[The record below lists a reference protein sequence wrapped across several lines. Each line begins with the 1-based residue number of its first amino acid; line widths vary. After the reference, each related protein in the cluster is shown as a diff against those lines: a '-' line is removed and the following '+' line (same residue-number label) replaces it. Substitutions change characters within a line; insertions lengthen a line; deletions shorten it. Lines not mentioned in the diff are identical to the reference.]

1 VTLGR
6 HKDSMSNNMTDDV
19 RKWTLIHL
27 VLPALV
33 AVLSAAAAIAA
44 FIVADIHTGI
54 LAGPVAA
61 LLVAL
66 GLLVQSWRQSAHY
79 VRSLTDDVSDAG
91 FYAMHRVFAALDDDD
106 PLLEAYPWLRDN
118 REANSPAARAL
129 QAHFDRHPS
138 GADKSIDTHSLEYD
152 LAMAR
157 EFQHSLM
164 NRPLPEVP
172 AVHMEGR
179 LRLEFHYCYKPAQ
192 AIGGDFFQ
200 VTPIDNDCAGVFIA
214 DVVGH
219 SIRSALL
226 TGVLRSLILQ
236 LQPSARNAS
245 FYMKEMNRQFAE
257 ILQPLPDPVF
267 ATAFYWVADTTSR
280 IATYACA
287 GHPPPYLLTRDRAR
301 VARLPI
307 PTLKGAALGLLSD
320 QEYPG
325 ETVRLVD
332 GNTFVFFTDGVFEC
346 RNEEGEEFGFARL
359 EKILNAN
366 LYKKSPEILGAVMQ
380 ALAEFSGDIQQ
391 EDDICLVA
399 VDVTTKRRE
408 G

>member
-1 VTLGR
+1 
-6 HKDSMSNNMTDDV
+6 MSKQIRNDV
-19 RKWTLIHL
+19 RRWMMIHV
-27 VLPALV
+27 VLPSGLAL
-33 AVLSAAAAIAA
+33 LSAGGALAV
-44 FIVADIHTGI
+44 FIISGIHPGW

-61 LLVAL
+61 LLVSL
-66 GLLVQSWRQSAHY
+66 GLLYASWRGSARY
-79 VRSLTDDVSDAG
+79 VLTLSGDAADAG
-91 FYAMHRVFAALDDDD
+91 LYAMHRAFGAVEDDD
-106 PLLEAYPWLRDN
+106 PLLQKFPWVRDPHPA
-118 REANSPAARAL
+118 EGPAAKAL
-129 QAHFDRHPS
+129 QAWFEDNLAPAQD
-138 GADKSIDTHSLEYD
+138 GVGVPQSLEND
-152 LAMAR
+152 LSMAR

-172 AVHMEGR
+172 AVHVEGR
-179 LRLEFHYCYKPAQ
+179 LRLEFHHCYKPAQ

-200 VTPIDNDCAGVFIA
+200 VTPIDNDCAGIFIA

-236 LQPSARNAS
+236 LQPSARNVS

-257 ILQPLPDPVF
+257 ILEPLPDPIF

-287 GHPPPYLLTRDRAR
+287 GHPPPYLITRDRAR
-301 VARLPI
+301 VARLPLA
-307 PTLKGAALGLLSD
+307 PQKGAALGLLED

-332 GNTFVFFTDGVFEC
+332 GNTFLFFTDGVFEC
-346 RNEEGEEFGFARL
+346 RNAEGEEFGFARL
-359 EKILNAN
+359 EKVLQAN
-366 LYKKSPEILGAVMQ
+366 LYKKSAEILEAVMQ
-380 ALAEFSGDIQQ
+380 ALAEFSGDAPQ